1 MNLNFSL
8 KFLFYFST
16 GNIIY
21 YIKMYWVLFFLKF
34 RLGIMYQMLW
44 MFSARY
50 CVNVGTVLVRD
61 IYDLQEVCQK
71 KSYKLCVCFIT
82 KR

>member
-1 MNLNFSL
+1 
-8 KFLFYFST
+8 
-16 GNIIY
+16 
-21 YIKMYWVLFFLKF
+21 MYWVLFFLKF

>member
-1 MNLNFSL
+1 MSRNCPF
-8 KFLFYFST
+8 KCLFYFST

-34 RLGIMYQMLW
+34 RQEVMCQMLW

-50 CVNVGTVLVRD
+50 CGNVGAILVQN
-61 IYDLQEVCQK
+61 IYNLQEVCQK
-71 KSYKLCVCFIT
+71 NKLQIVCLLYY
-82 KR
+82 